1 MSDRILPITMPKWG
15 LAMEEGIVIAWLA
28 EEGSP
33 IAAGDEIVEIETT
46 KITNVYEAPAAGTLR
61 RRVAGEGETVPVGAL
76 LGLLAEP
83 SVPDAELDVF
93 IERFGADFA
102 VKAAAAEAATVEPET
117 VTVGGLR
124 LNYLRMGPEGGIPLV
139 LIHGFG
145 GGLDNWLFNQP
156 ALAESHDVLALDLP
170 GHGRSS
176 KEVGG
181 GDMAMLIGVFAGVLD
196 AVGIE
201 RAYLVGHSMGGA
213 LALLFAIKN
222 PGRVTGLTLLAP
234 AGLGSEVNM
243 DFIDGFIAAGKR
255 KEMRAVLEL
264 LVGDPALIGRD
275 MINDVLK
282 YKRLDGVDRALRRLA
297 EGLFPGG
304 RQKTF
309 EPGDLARIPVPVS
322 VIWGRNDRILPVAHA
337 DSLPDGVEVHRLDG
351 IGHMPHMEAAAEVNR
366 LIEAALGVA

>member
-1 MSDRILPITMPKWG
+1 MSDRIEAITMPKWG
-15 LAMEEGIVIAWLA
+15 LAMEEGVVVAWLA
-28 EEGSP
+28 EEGGS
-33 IAAGDEIVEIETT
+33 IAVAQEIVEIETT

-61 RRVAGEGETVPVGAL
+61 RRVAGEGETVPVGGL
-76 LGLLAEP
+76 IGLLAEP
-83 SVPDAELDVF
+83 SVPDAEIDAF

-102 VKAAAAEAATVEPET
+102 IEAAEAEATVPAAPET
-117 VTVGGLR
+117 VTAGGFR
-124 LNYLRMGPEGGIPLV
+124 INTLRMGPEGGNPLV

-156 ALAESHDVLALDLP
+156 ALAENHDVLALDLP

-181 GDMAMLIGVFAGVLD
+181 GDMGMLIGVFGDALD
-196 AVGIE
+196 AVGIG

-213 LALLFAIKN
+213 IALLFAIKN
-222 PGRVTGLTLLAP
+222 PGRVTGLTLIAP
-234 AGLGSEVNM
+234 AGLGPEVNM
-243 DFIDGFIAAGKR
+243 DFIDGFISAAKR

-282 YKRLDGVDRALRRLA
+282 YKRLDGVDRALRSLA

-309 EPGDLARIPVPVS
+309 EPGDLARIQAPVS
-322 VIWGRNDRILPVAHA
+322 VIWGRNDRILPVGHA
-337 DSLPDGVEVHRLDG
+337 DNLPDGAEIHRLDG
-351 IGHMPHMEAAAEVNR
+351 IGHMPHLEAAAEVNR
-366 LIEAALGVA
+366 LIEAALG